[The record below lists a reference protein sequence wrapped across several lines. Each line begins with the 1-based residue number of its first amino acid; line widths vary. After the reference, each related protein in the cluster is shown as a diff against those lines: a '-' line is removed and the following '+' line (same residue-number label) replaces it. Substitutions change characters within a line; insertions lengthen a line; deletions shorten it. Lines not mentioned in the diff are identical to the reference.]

1 VSEHSSRVLLADQ
14 IAPEGIRLLEEADGI
29 EVDDRAGITESELLS
44 VIGGY
49 EALIVRSR
57 THVTAEV
64 LEAGARLKV
73 VGRAGVGVDNI
84 DVGTAR
90 QHGVVVLNA
99 PGGNVISAAEFAFA
113 LMLALVRKIPQA
125 DASLR
130 AGRWERN
137 RFRGAELHG
146 KTLGLIGAGRIGSE
160 VAKRARAFGMQ
171 VVVHDPYLSPERA
184 GEMGVELI
192 ALAALLQSADVVSI
206 HTPLTD
212 ETRGLIGSDQLRLMK
227 PTAYLINAA
236 RGGVV
241 DEVALATAL
250 EEKKLAG
257 AALDVF
263 EEEPVSAD
271 HPLLKLDNV
280 VAVAHLG
287 AATQEAQTHS
297 GIEICKAVRDALIVS
312 GSRPAVGV

>member
-1 VSEHSSRVLLADQ
+1 MSEHSSRVLLADQ

-130 AGRWERN
+130 AGRWDRN

-184 GEMGVELI
+184 GEMGVELM

>member
-44 VIGGY
+44 VISGY

-84 DVGTAR
+84 DVETAR
-90 QHGVVVLNA
+90 RRGVVVLNA

-113 LMLALVRKIPQA
+113 LMLALVRRIPQA
-125 DASLR
+125 DASLK
-130 AGRWERN
+130 AGKWERN

-184 GEMGVELI
+184 GEMGVELV

-241 DEVALATAL
+241 DEVALAAAL

-297 GIEICKAVRDALIVS
+297 GIEICEAVRDALIVS

>member
-1 VSEHSSRVLLADQ
+1 VSERSSRILLADR
-14 IAPEGIRLLEEADGI
+14 IAPEGIQLLEEADGI

-44 VIGGY
+44 VVSGY

-64 LEAGARLKV
+64 LEAGTRLKV

-84 DVGTAR
+84 DVETAR
-90 QHGVVVLNA
+90 QRGVVVLNA

-113 LMLALVRKIPQA
+113 LMLALVRRIPQA

-130 AGRWERN
+130 AGRWERS
-137 RFRGAELHG
+137 RFRGSELNG

-160 VAKRARAFGMQ
+160 VAKRAQAFGMQ
-171 VVVHDPYLSPERA
+171 VVVHDPCVSPERA
-184 GEMGVELI
+184 REMGVELMT
-192 ALAALLQSADVVSI
+192 LAALLQSADVVSI
-206 HTPLTD
+206 HTPLND
-212 ETRGLIGSDQLRLMK
+212 ETRGLIGSDQLKLMK
-227 PTAYLINAA
+227 PTAYLVNAA

-241 DEVALATAL
+241 DEVALAAAL
-250 EEKKLAG
+250 EEKNLAG

-263 EEEPVSAD
+263 EQEPVSAD
-271 HPLLKLDNV
+271 HPLLKLENV

-287 AATQEAQTHS
+287 AATHEAQMHS

-312 GSRPAVGV
+312 GSRPAVSV